1 MSWLSGLFFRAL
13 TFTLEKLVMSWLSV
27 LAEKYKDY
35 LKKKQQEK
43 IDLANAEKYKSA
55 INEGKSDEE
64 ISQAAQD
71 FLNGKRP

>member
-1 MSWLSGLFFRAL
+1 MSYFSGLFFKAL
-13 TFTLEKLVMSWLSV
+13 TFVLEKLVMSWLSV

-35 LKKKQQEK
+35 LKKKEQER
-43 IDLANAEKYKSA
+43 IDLENAKKYKDA